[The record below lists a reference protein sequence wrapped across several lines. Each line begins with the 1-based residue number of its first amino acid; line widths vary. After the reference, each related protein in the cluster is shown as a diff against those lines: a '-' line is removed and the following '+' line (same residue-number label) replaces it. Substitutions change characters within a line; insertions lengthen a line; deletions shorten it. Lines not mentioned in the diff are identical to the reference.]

1 MGRTYRFDKQ
11 QKQSFQPVEEIVCRC
26 GSPKCTWCESAR
38 QFAGAYANTRHTP
51 SKSDQ
56 WPTDDFEEWDA

>member
-11 QKQSFQPVEEIVCRC
+11 QKQSVSPVEEIVCRC

-38 QFAGAYANTRHTP
+38 QFSGVYANTRVTHYHT
-51 SKSDQ
+51 DQ
-56 WPTDDFEEWDA
+56 WSADDLEDWDA